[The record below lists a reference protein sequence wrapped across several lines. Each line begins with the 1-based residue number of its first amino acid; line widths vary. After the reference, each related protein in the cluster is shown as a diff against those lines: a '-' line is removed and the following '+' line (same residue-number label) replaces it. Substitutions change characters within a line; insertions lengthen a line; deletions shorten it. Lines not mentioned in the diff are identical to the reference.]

1 MCDSDPSGARCGS
14 MVVAVLLIAVVPV
27 AVSWDPDLAESDES
41 GRDLR
46 TPGSL
51 GYWSQGRKMR
61 VAEK

>member
-1 MCDSDPSGARCGS
+1 M
-14 MVVAVLLIAVVPV
+14 VAVALFVTVCPE
-27 AVSWDPDLAESDES
+27 AVSCDPDLAESDET

-61 VAEK
+61 VA